1 MRKIGILVVGLLVL
15 GAVPA
20 SAAPDVVRQGM
31 CSGPSGWRLK
41 LTDVGDEIRVRF
53 VIRFSLDQP
62 WRIVLRHGRAG
73 PDPFNYGDGHVFF
86 EDTRTGPFLSPE
98 IRIRRSVWDLEGDDG
113 FAAMAVQQGGQH
125 AGQLCRVHT
134 RIR

>member
-1 MRKIGILVVGLLVL
+1 MRRVVVLVVGLLVL
-15 GAVPA
+15 QATPA
-20 SAAPDVVRQGM
+20 SAAADVVRHGT
-31 CSGPSGWRLK
+31 CSGPSRWRLT
-41 LTDVGDEIRVRF
+41 LTDVGDEIEVMF
-53 VIRFSLDQP
+53 VIRHSLDQP

-73 PDPFNYGDGHVFF
+73 PDPFNYRDGHVFF

-113 FAAMAVQQGGQH
+113 FAAKAVQQTGRH